1 MLDLMRQVV
10 LDIVVF
16 AATNL
21 DDLLV
26 LVALFSSA
34 GFRGREVAAGQFLG
48 IGALVLVSGVAALIA
63 LVIPGAYI
71 RLLGL
76 VPMFLGLRQLLA
88 RCDTDAGEALQPRGS
103 ATRRVLSVAAVTIAN
118 GGDNLSVYTPFFAV
132 RQGFWVALAVV
143 VFAAMTAAW
152 MMLARWLVRH
162 SALGRVLRKYEHRLL
177 PGVFILLGVFVLL
190 GAGRPQ

>member
-1 MLDLMRQVV
+1 MRQVMI
-10 LDIVVF
+10 DIVVF

-34 GFRGREVAAGQFLG
+34 GFRGREVAVGQFLG

-63 LVIPGAYI
+63 LVIPSAYI

-76 VPMFLGLRQLLA
+76 VPIFLGLRQLLA
-88 RCDTDAGEALQPRGS
+88 SSGHDKDAALPPRGS
-103 ATRRVLSVAAVTIAN
+103 GLRRVLSVAAVTIAN

-132 RQGFWVALAVV
+132 RDGFWIALAAV
-143 VFAAMTAAW
+143 VFAAMTAIW
-152 MMLARWLVRH
+152 LILARWLVRH
-162 SALGRVLRKYEHRLL
+162 SALGRLLRRYEHRLL
-177 PGVFILLGVFVLL
+177 PGVFILLGVFILS
-190 GAGRPQ
+190 GAGA

>member
-1 MLDLMRQVV
+1 MLELMRQVV
-10 LDIVVF
+10 IDIVVF

-34 GFRGREVAAGQFLG
+34 GFRGREVAVGQFLG

-76 VPMFLGLRQLLA
+76 VPIFLGLRQLLA
-88 RCDTDAGEALQPRGS
+88 ASSGPDKDAALPPRGS
-103 ATRRVLSVAAVTIAN
+103 GMRRVLAVAVVTIAN

-132 RQGFWVALAVV
+132 RDGFWIALAVV
-143 VFAAMTAAW
+143 VFAAMTAIW
-152 MMLARWLVRH
+152 LILARWLVRH
-162 SALGRVLRKYEHRLL
+162 SALGRLLLRYEHRLL
-177 PGVFILLGVFVLL
+177 PGVFILLGVFILS
-190 GAGRPQ
+190 GAGA

>member
-1 MLDLMRQVV
+1 MLELMRQVV
-10 LDIVVF
+10 MDIVVF

-34 GFRGREVAAGQFLG
+34 GFRGREVAVGQFLG
-48 IGALVLVSGVAALIA
+48 IGALVLVSAVAALIA

-76 VPMFLGLRQLLA
+76 VPIFLGLRRLLTSPGP
-88 RCDTDAGEALQPRGS
+88 DEEAALRPRGGGV
-103 ATRRVLSVAAVTIAN
+103 RRVLSVAAVTIAN

-132 RQGFWVALAVV
+132 RDGLWIALAVV
-143 VFAAMTAAW
+143 VFAAMTATW
-152 MMLARWLVRH
+152 LILARWLVRH
-162 SALGRVLRKYEHRLL
+162 SALGRLLRKYEHRLL
-177 PGVFILLGVFVLL
+177 PGVFILLGVFILS
-190 GAGRPQ
+190 GAGA

>member
-1 MLDLMRQVV
+1 MLELMRQVMI
-10 LDIVVF
+10 DIVVF

-34 GFRGREVAAGQFLG
+34 GFRGREVAVGQFLG

-63 LVIPGAYI
+63 LVIPSAYI

-76 VPMFLGLRQLLA
+76 VPIFLGLRQLLA
-88 RCDTDAGEALQPRGS
+88 SSGPDKEAALRPRGGGM
-103 ATRRVLSVAAVTIAN
+103 RRVLSVAVVTIAN

-132 RQGFWVALAVV
+132 RDGFWIALAAV
-143 VFAAMTAAW
+143 VFAAMTAIW
-152 MMLARWLVRH
+152 LLLARWLVRH
-162 SALGRVLRKYEHRLL
+162 SALGRLLRRYEHRLL
-177 PGVFILLGVFVLL
+177 PGVFILLGVFILS
-190 GAGRPQ
+190 GAGA

>member
-1 MLDLMRQVV
+1 MRQIVI
-10 LDIVVF
+10 DIVVF

-34 GFRGREVAAGQFLG
+34 GFRGREVAVGQFLG
-48 IGALVLVSGVAALIA
+48 IGALVLVSGFAALIA

-76 VPMFLGLRQLLA
+76 VPIFLGLRQLLA
-88 RCDTDAGEALQPRGS
+88 SSDPDADQTLRPRGS
-103 ATRRVLSVAAVTIAN
+103 GMRRVLSVAVVTIAN

-132 RQGFWVALAVV
+132 RDGFWIALAVV
-143 VFAAMTAAW
+143 VFAAMTAIW
-152 MMLARWLVRH
+152 LILARWLVRH
-162 SALGRVLRKYEHRLL
+162 SALGRLLRRYEHRLL
-177 PGVFILLGVFVLL
+177 PGVFILLGVFILS
-190 GAGRPQ
+190 GAGA